1 MDSQN
6 SITAEGARAQKPSQK
21 LAQKLYSA
29 AAVRQLDQL
38 VISQQQIPAIA
49 LMKRAGRAAFD
60 CLRSRWPEVSAIQVF
75 CGGGNNG
82 GDGYVIAGLAAQRQI
97 PVTVFVGVPADKLKG
112 EALEAYGFAEREG
125 AKLVNSLNEMPA
137 AEKNTVLVDALLG
150 TGFSGALRAPMD
162 AAVAHINGSGA
173 PVLAVDLPS
182 GLNADSGFVE
192 SDDCAVHADATVT
205 FIGRK
210 AGLFLGRGPALT
222 GEVVFEGL
230 GAAAEIYSQVPS
242 LLTRHTGESL
252 KRLPARAVDS
262 YKNQFGHVM
271 IVGGDH
277 GFGGAA
283 MMAAEAAAR
292 AGSGLISLAT
302 RPEHVMAS
310 LTRRP
315 EVMAHPVVSG
325 QELEPLLE
333 TPDVIAVGPGLGQS
347 PWSEQLLARAGRA
360 KAALVVDADALNI
373 LAGGRV
379 LAGVKR
385 DDWVLTPHIG
395 EAARLLGISNAEV
408 SADPVAAAGAIQEK
422 FSGVVILKGA
432 GTVIAHADGVDV
444 INTGNP
450 GMASGGM
457 GDLLTGVIASLIGQG
472 MDLPAAARLGV
483 WLHGEA
489 GNRAAADG
497 LRGLLATDL
506 LPHIRALVD

>member
-6 SITAEGARAQKPSQK
+6 PITAEGARAQKPSQK

-38 VISQQQIPAIA
+38 VIRQQQVPAIA

-60 CLRSRWPEVSAIQVF
+60 CLRSRWPEVSGIQVF

-97 PVTVFVGVPADKLKG
+97 PVSVFVGIPKDRLKG

-125 AKLVNSLNEMPA
+125 ATLVTRLDDMPPVD
-137 AEKNTVLVDALLG
+137 KNTVLVDALLG

-162 AAVAHINGSGA
+162 SAIAHVNGAGA
-173 PVLAVDLPS
+173 PVLSVDLPS
-182 GLNADSGFVE
+182 GLSADSGFVQTA
-192 SDDCAVHADATVT
+192 DGVVRADATVT

-210 AGLFLGRGPALT
+210 AGLFLGRGPAVT
-222 GEVVFEGL
+222 GEVVFEDL
-230 GAAAEIYSQVPS
+230 GAAADIYPQVPA
-242 LLTRHTGESL
+242 LLTRHTGASL
-252 KRLPARAVDS
+252 QRLPARAADS

-292 AGSGLISLAT
+292 SGSGLISLAT

-379 LAGVKR
+379 LAGFKR

-395 EAARLLGISNAEV
+395 EAARLLGIANADV
-408 SADPVAAAGAIQEK
+408 SADPVAAARRIQEK

-432 GTVIAHADGVDV
+432 GTVIAHADGVEV

-472 MDLPAAARLGV
+472 MELPAAARLGV

-497 LRGLLATDL
+497 QRGLLATDL
-506 LPHIRALVD
+506 LPHIRGLVD

>member
-1 MDSQN
+1 MPDTMDSHNN
-6 SITAEGARAQKPSQK
+6 SPSHP
-21 LAQKLYSA
+21 QKLYSA
-29 AAVRQLDQL
+29 EAVRELDRL

-60 CLRSRWPEVSAIQVF
+60 YLCSRWLEISDVQVF

-112 EALEAYGFAEREG
+112 EALQAYSFAEREG
-125 AKLVNSLNEMPA
+125 ATLVHDLAGLPPEG
-137 AEKNTVLVDALLG
+137 KHTVLVDALLG
-150 TGFSGALRAPMD
+150 TGFSGELRAPVD
-162 AAVAHINGSGA
+162 AAIAHINRSLA

-182 GLNADSGFVE
+182 GLNADTGYAIE
-192 SDDCAVHADATVT
+192 AVQADATVT

-210 AGLFLGRGPALT
+210 AGLFLGRGPALA
-222 GEVVFEGL
+222 GEVVFEDL
-230 GAAAEIYSQVPS
+230 GAAPEIYAQVSALLVRYSGDS
-242 LLTRHTGESL
+242 LE
-252 KRLPARAVDS
+252 RLPARAADS

-283 MMAAEAAAR
+283 LMAAESAAR
-292 AGSGLISLAT
+292 CGAGLISLAT
-302 RPEHVMAS
+302 RPEHVVAS

-333 TPDVIAVGPGLGQS
+333 APDVIAVGPGLGQT

-360 KAALVVDADALNI
+360 QGALVLDADALNI

-379 LAGVKR
+379 LAGIKR
-385 DDWVLTPHIG
+385 DDWVLTPHVG
-395 EAARLLGISNAEV
+395 EAARLLGITSVEV
-408 SADPVAAAGAIQEK
+408 TADPVAAAKAIQEK
-422 FSGVVILKGA
+422 FSGVVVLKGA
-432 GTVIAHADGVDV
+432 GTVIAHAEGVDV

-457 GDLLTGVIASLIGQG
+457 GDLLTGVIAALIGQG
-472 MDLPAAARLGV
+472 MALPAAVRLAV

-497 LRGLLATDL
+497 QRGLLATDL
-506 LPHIRALVD
+506 LPHIRTLVD

>member
-6 SITAEGARAQKPSQK
+6 PSPSTPQP
-21 LAQKLYSA
+21 LYSA
-29 AAVRQLDQL
+29 EAVRQLDRL
-38 VISQQQIPAIA
+38 VIGQQQIPAIV
-49 LMKRAGRAAFD
+49 LMKRAGRAALDF
-60 CLRSRWPEVSAIQVF
+60 LRSRWPEVDAIQVF

-82 GDGYVIAGLAAQRQI
+82 GDGYVMAGLAAQRQI
-97 PVTVFVGVPADKLKG
+97 PVTVFVGMPANKLKG

-125 AKLVNSLNEMPA
+125 ATLVTRLEELPA
-137 AEKNTVLVDALLG
+137 VGKNTVLVDALLG
-150 TGFSGALRAPMD
+150 TGFSGELRAPMG
-162 AAVAHINGSGA
+162 AAIAHINRASA

-182 GLNADSGFVE
+182 GLNADSGF
-192 SDDCAVHADATVT
+192 AVDAVNADATVT

-210 AGLFLGRGPALT
+210 AGLFLGRGPALA
-222 GEVVFEGL
+222 GEVIFEDL
-230 GAAAEIYSQVPS
+230 GAASEVYAQMPA
-242 LLTRHTGESL
+242 LLTRQTGDSL
-252 KRLPARAVDS
+252 ERLPARAADS

-271 IVGGDH
+271 VVGGDH

-283 MMAAEAAAR
+283 LMAAEAAAR

-333 TPDVIAVGPGLGQS
+333 TPDVIAVGPGLGRS

-360 KAALVVDADALNI
+360 NAALVLDADALNI

-379 LAGVKR
+379 LAGIRR

-395 EAARLLGISNAEV
+395 EAARLLGVSNAEV
-408 SADPVAAAGAIQEK
+408 TADPIAAAKLIQEK
-422 FSGVVILKGA
+422 FSGVVVLKGA
-432 GTVIAHADGVDV
+432 GTVIVHADGVDV

-457 GDLLTGVIASLIGQG
+457 GDLLTGVIAALIGQG
-472 MDLPAAARLGV
+472 MALPAAARLGV

-497 LRGLLATDL
+497 QRGLLATDL

>member
-1 MDSQN
+1 MSDTMERQN
-6 SITAEGARAQKPSQK
+6 FAQIPAAEPQI
-21 LAQKLYSA
+21 LYSA

-38 VISQQQIPAIA
+38 VINQQKIPGLA

-60 CLRSRWPEVSAIQVF
+60 CLRRRWPEVNEIQVF

-82 GDGYVIAGLAAQRQI
+82 GDGYVIAALAAQRQI
-97 PVTVFVGVPADKLKG
+97 PVTVFVGVPVEKLKG

-125 AKLVNSLNEMPA
+125 AKLVSAIDAMPA
-137 AEKNTVLVDALLG
+137 AGKNTVLVDALLG
-150 TGFSGALRAPMD
+150 TGFSGALRSPVD
-162 AAVAHINGSGA
+162 AAVSHINDAGV

-182 GLNADSGFVE
+182 GLNADSGFAE
-192 SDDCAVHADATVT
+192 QAVSADVTVT

-210 AGLFLGRGPALT
+210 AGLYLGRGPALS
-222 GEVVFEGL
+222 GDVIFDDL
-230 GAAAEIYSQVPS
+230 GAVAEIYPQVQGM
-242 LLTRHTGESL
+242 LLRHTAESL
-252 KRLPARAVDS
+252 ERLPARTADS

-292 AGSGLISLAT
+292 TGSGLIALAT
-302 RPEHVMAS
+302 RPEHVVAS

-333 TPDVIAVGPGLGQS
+333 VPNVIAVGPGLGRS

-360 KAALVVDADALNI
+360 QAALVVDADALNI

-379 LAGVKR
+379 LAGIKR

-395 EAARLLGISNAEV
+395 EAARLLQISNAEV
-408 SADPVAAAGAIQEK
+408 TADPVAAARAIQEK
-422 FSGVVILKGA
+422 FSGVVVLKGA
-432 GTVIAHADGVDV
+432 GTVIAHRDGADV

-472 MDLPAAARLGV
+472 MALPAAARLGV

-489 GNRAAADG
+489 GNRAVADG
-497 LRGLLATDL
+497 QRGLLATDL

>member
-1 MDSQN
+1 MPDTMDSQN
-6 SITAEGARAQKPSQK
+6 PFPSEP
-21 LAQKLYSA
+21 QKLYSA
-29 AAVRQLDQL
+29 EAVRQLDGL

-60 CLRSRWPEVSAIQVF
+60 ALRSRWTEVSSIQVF

-125 AKLVNSLNEMPA
+125 ATLVTSLAELPA
-137 AEKNTVLVDALLG
+137 VEKNAVLVDALLG
-150 TGFSGALRAPMD
+150 TGFSGELRAPMD
-162 AAVAHINGSGA
+162 AAIEHINRSPA

-182 GLNADSGFVE
+182 GLNADSGFAAE
-192 SDDCAVHADATVT
+192 AVSANATVT
-205 FIGRK
+205 FIGHK
-210 AGLFLGRGPALT
+210 AGLFLGRGPALA
-222 GEVVFEGL
+222 GDVIFEDL
-230 GAAAEIYSQVPS
+230 GAAPEIYAQVPE
-242 LLTRHTGESL
+242 LLTRHTGDSL
-252 KRLPARAVDS
+252 ERLPARAADS
-262 YKNQFGHVM
+262 YKNHFGHVL

-283 MMAAEAAAR
+283 LMAAEAAAR
-292 AGSGLISLAT
+292 SGSGLISLAT
-302 RPEHVMAS
+302 RPEHVVAS

-333 TPDVIAVGPGLGQS
+333 APDVIAVGPGLGRS

-360 KAALVVDADALNI
+360 QAKLVLDADALNI

-379 LAGVKR
+379 LAGIKR

-395 EAARLLGISNAEV
+395 EAARLLGIPTAEV
-408 SADPVAAAGAIQEK
+408 SADPVAAARAIQEK
-422 FSGVVILKGA
+422 FSGVVVLKGA
-432 GTVIAHADGVDV
+432 GTLIAHAEGVDV

-472 MDLPAAARLGV
+472 LALPAAARLGV

-497 LRGLLATDL
+497 QRGLLATDL
-506 LPHIRALVD
+506 LPHVRELVD

>member
-1 MDSQN
+1 MSDTMDSQN
-6 SITAEGARAQKPSQK
+6 PSPTEP
-21 LAQKLYSA
+21 QKLYRA
-29 AAVRQLDQL
+29 EAVRQLDGL

-60 CLRSRWPEVSAIQVF
+60 ALRNRWPEVSSIQVF

-97 PVTVFVGVPADKLKG
+97 PVTVYVGVPADKLKG

-125 AKLVNSLNEMPA
+125 AALVTSLAELPA
-137 AEKNTVLVDALLG
+137 VEKNTVLVDALLG
-150 TGFSGALRAPMD
+150 TGFSGELRAPMD
-162 AAVAHINGSGA
+162 AAIEHINRSPA
-173 PVLAVDLPS
+173 SVLAVDLPS
-182 GLNADSGFVE
+182 GLNADSGFAA
-192 SDDCAVHADATVT
+192 DAVSANATVT

-210 AGLFLGRGPALT
+210 AGLFLGRGPALA
-222 GEVVFEGL
+222 GDVIFEDL
-230 GAAAEIYSQVPS
+230 GAAPAVYAQVPAQ
-242 LLTRHTGESL
+242 LTRYSGGSL
-252 KRLPARAVDS
+252 ERLPARAADS
-262 YKNQFGHVM
+262 YKNQFGHVL

-283 MMAAEAAAR
+283 LMASEAAAR
-292 AGSGLISLAT
+292 TGSGLVSLAT
-302 RPEHVMAS
+302 RPEHVVAS
-310 LTRRP
+310 LSRRP

-333 TPDVIAVGPGLGQS
+333 SPDVIAVGPGLGHS

-360 KAALVVDADALNI
+360 PAKLVLDADALNI

-379 LAGVKR
+379 LAGITR

-395 EAARLLGISNAEV
+395 EAARLLGIPTAEV
-408 SADPVAAAGAIQEK
+408 SADPVAAARAIQEK
-422 FSGVVILKGA
+422 FSGVVVLKGA
-432 GTVIAHADGVDV
+432 GTLIAHADGVDV

-457 GDLLTGVIASLIGQG
+457 GDLLTGIIASLIGQG
-472 MDLPAAARLGV
+472 LALPAAARLGV

-497 LRGLLATDL
+497 QRGLLATDL
-506 LPHIRALVD
+506 LPHVRELVD